1 MWWNLLCNV
10 IAPLCLK
17 VLSQILQVKAMS
29 YCFLFLVVGSDNS
42 WHFFLALSLF
52 LLKCFF
58 ITSFLWNTIPQSTTA
73 QLKFNFVWTE
83 FACILSSPICVK
95 SWSHWSQWCEVKLS
109 WLFLW
114 TSSIFGDLNFLLQTI
129 HAYSFGEWGI
139 LSLLAVWKWW
149 RMIKVVP
156 IYFTNWVSHL
166 D

>member
-1 MWWNLLCNV
+1 MWWNLLCIV

-58 ITSFLWNTIPQSTTA
+58 ITSFLWNTIPQSATA

-83 FACILSSPICVK
+83 FTCLLSSPICVK
-95 SWSHWSQWCEVKLS
+95 SWSHWSQWCEVNLS
-109 WLFLW
+109 WLFYGPRLEYFW
-114 TSSIFGDLNFLLQTI
+114 RLKFFAADNTCIFF
-129 HAYSFGEWGI
+129 
-139 LSLLAVWKWW
+139 W
-149 RMIKVVP
+149 RMSNFEHACGVKMMK
-156 IYFTNWVSHL
+156 
-166 D
+166 DD